1 MVSTGSGSPY
11 AYGVLE
17 AEYKEENS
25 IMENLPV
32 IVRAIYSAM
41 QRDVA
46 SGNNFDV
53 AVIDKNGFR
62 ELSQEEKQRLL
73 E

>member
-1 MVSTGSGSPY
+1 
-11 AYGVLE
+11 
-17 AEYKEENS
+17 
-25 IMENLPV
+25 
-32 IVRAIYSAM
+32 M